1 MTKSFLYTLL
11 FCCSFSLLQA
21 QMPSAE
27 ELLKKTIAFHDP
39 ENLWYKSQI
48 NLKLRGEYASGLVVN
63 TEVEMYMP
71 SHDYVSR
78 QERSERMLLSKI
90 IGDSCYHEVNGS
102 ADIRQEEKMRFK
114 LTCKNTARM
123 RNYNIYLY
131 GLPMKLMDESAIL
144 DPKVEELELKGKKY
158 WVLRVSYSPEVGIDI
173 WKFYIN
179 PETYQMEAYQFY
191 KNEADK
197 KGEMIFLKG
206 LTNVGSMKLPKE
218 RTWYDWPK
226 EKLLGTDI
234 VESGEV
240 IPNP

>member
-1 MTKSFLYTLL
+1 MYKRLLYIL
-11 FCCSFSLLQA
+11 FFCYPISSIQA
-21 QMPSAE
+21 QIPSAKE
-27 ELLKKTIAFHDP
+27 VLQKTIAFHDP
-39 ENLWYKSQI
+39 ENLWYTSQI
-48 NLKLRGEYASGLVVN
+48 NLRLKGEYASGLVIN

-90 IGDSCYHEVNGS
+90 MGDSCYHEVNGS
-102 ADIRQEEKMRFK
+102 AEIRPEEKMRFK

-131 GLPMKLMDESAIL
+131 GLPMKLQDKSAIL

-158 WVLRVSYSPEVGIDI
+158 WVLKVSYSPEVGIDI

-179 PETYQMEAYQFY
+179 PQTYQMEAYQFY
-191 KNEADK
+191 KDEADQ
-197 KGEMIFLKG
+197 KGEMIFLEG
-206 LTNVGSMKLPKE
+206 LTEVGSMKLPKN
-218 RTWYDWPK
+218 RSWYDWPK
-226 EKLLGTDI
+226 EKFLGTDI

-240 IPNP
+240 IKNP